1 VSREKRDFRICI
13 EEELGDLVN
22 RNTLSALIRAFTS
35 CYNLYKEGK
44 EDISYVPEFSR
55 VASKRLS
62 ESFSCNKVKPLL
74 EEADKY
80 LKTLFNELNNVFDAV
95 FTVNMTLTSRLAI
108 YTKNPFMPLEI
119 AIAWDPV
126 LNLPYTPSSSLKG
139 AVRAW
144 LEVNNVRRIDG
155 VDIDDIFGR
164 AGEKEVHISLAIFT
178 DAYPVS
184 CVNKLIEPDVI
195 SPHYKGEDIAEVD
208 VNPVPLVFP
217 TIAPG
222 TTMRFLLALRYR
234 LEGSQLLDPQ
244 KAVSIAQHVVKALES
259 GIGAKT
265 SVGYGRV
272 KPVIAESKTKT

>member
-1 VSREKRDFRICI
+1 MSHEKRDFRICI

-35 CYNLYKEGK
+35 CYNLYKESK
-44 EDISYVPEFSR
+44 EDISYVSEFSR

-95 FTVNMTLTSRLAI
+95 FTVNMTFTSRLAI
-108 YTKNPFMPLEI
+108 YTRNPFMPLEI

-144 LEVNNVRRIDG
+144 LEINNVRRIDG

-164 AGEKEVHISLAIFT
+164 AGEKEAHISLAIFT

-259 GIGAKT
+259 GVGAKT

>member
-144 LEVNNVRRIDG
+144 LEINNVRRIDG

-164 AGEKEVHISLAIFT
+164 AGEKEAHISLAIFT

-259 GIGAKT
+259 GVGAKT

>member
-1 VSREKRDFRICI
+1 VSRERRDFRTCI

-22 RNTLSALIRAFTS
+22 RNALSALIRAFTL
-35 CYNLYKEGK
+35 CYSLYHEGK
-44 EDISYVPEFSR
+44 EGVSYVPEFSK

-62 ESFSCNKVKPLL
+62 ESFSCGKARPLL
-74 EEADKY
+74 EEADKH
-80 LKTLFNELNNVFDAV
+80 LKTLFNELSNAFDAV

-108 YTKNPFMPLEI
+108 YTRNPFMPLEI
-119 AIAWDPV
+119 AISWDPV
-126 LNLPYTPSSSLKG
+126 LNLPYIPSSSLKG

-234 LEGSQLLDPQ
+234 VEGRQLLDPQ
-244 KAVSIAQHVVKALES
+244 KAISIAQHVVKALE
-259 GIGAKT
+259 GGVGAKT

-272 KPVIAESKTKT
+272 KPVIAESKTKA

>member
-13 EEELGDLVN
+13 EEELGDLVY

-108 YTKNPFMPLEI
+108 YTRNPFMPLEI

-144 LEVNNVRRIDG
+144 LEVNNVRRING

-164 AGEKEVHISLAIFT
+164 AGEKEAHISLAIFT

-259 GIGAKT
+259 GVGAKT

-272 KPVIAESKTKT
+272 KPVIAESKIKT

>member
-1 VSREKRDFRICI
+1 MSREKRDFRICI

-144 LEVNNVRRIDG
+144 LEINNVRRIDG

-164 AGEKEVHISLAIFT
+164 AGEKEAHISLAIFT

-259 GIGAKT
+259 GVGAKT

>member
-1 VSREKRDFRICI
+1 MSREKRDFRICI

-80 LKTLFNELNNVFDAV
+80 LKTLFNELNNMFDAV

>member
-1 VSREKRDFRICI
+1 MSREKRDFRICI

>member
-80 LKTLFNELNNVFDAV
+80 LKTLFNELNNMFDAV